1 MNPQPGND
9 KGNVNFRAGDD
20 SGVKY
25 TDETGW
31 RAMRYYREPQSPKL
45 IQWVLKYS
53 GGLIKDERQANYVLI
68 GFAVLAII
76 VSLVLLFG
84 FHTKTPKAVQYRED
98 IPLEVR
104 KKLPPGVWETIPSK
118 FQ

>member
-53 GGLIKDERQANYVLI
+53 GGLIKDERQANYVLV
-68 GFAVLAII
+68 GFAVLAIGI
-76 VSLVLLFG
+76 SLFLFFNSSVPTNTNTTG
-84 FHTKTPKAVQYRED
+84 KLSPASDGSTPMQ
-98 IPLEVR
+98 
-104 KKLPPGVWETIPSK
+104 
-118 FQ
+118 